1 MKYILDTNQIIDYFR
16 NIHETVEKLTPLF
29 NNGIA
34 ISVIAFAEYLRGAY
48 QSKNPEK
55 IVQAFHDFLR
65 AGQIR
70 ILDIDIKVAIQYAKL
85 QADFEK
91 KGQRIPHFDLL
102 IASTALVHN
111 LTLISNDKAFAKIK
125 NLKLI

>member
-16 NIHETVEKLTPLF
+16 NIHATVEKLTPLF
-29 NNGIA
+29 NDGIA
-34 ISVIAFAEYLRGAY
+34 ISVIALAEYLRGAY
-48 QSKNPEK
+48 QSKNPK
-55 IVQAFHDFLR
+55 KSVQVFHDFLK

-70 ILDIDIKVAIQYAKL
+70 ILDVDIRVAAQYAKL

-102 IASTALVHN
+102 IASTALIYN
-111 LTLISNDKAFAKIK
+111 LTLISNDKVFTKIK
-125 NLKLI
+125 NLQLI